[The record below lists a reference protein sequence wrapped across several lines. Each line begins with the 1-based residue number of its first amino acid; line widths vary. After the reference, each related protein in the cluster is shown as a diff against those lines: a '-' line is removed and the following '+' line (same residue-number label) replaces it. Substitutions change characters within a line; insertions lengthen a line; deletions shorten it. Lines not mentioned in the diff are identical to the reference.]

1 MKKSILLIVISAI
14 IYSSCDIIET
24 PYISPNGDVEVDVE
38 FPELNRDSVIRK
50 VLMEEFTGHRCLN
63 CPEGHERL
71 AQLLTTYGDSLVAVC
86 IHAGALANTNIDFP
100 YDFRTEAGTQLYNDF
115 GLDPVPIAIINR
127 KQYNIQ
133 WGVELNSWQNAIEAV
148 DRSEI
153 YAGIQLINV
162 FKSNE
167 NRLYAYSKT
176 TMLKE
181 YANPVQLSLFL
192 IEDGIVSPQKDGVL
206 VDTFYVHNH
215 ILRLGINGT
224 YGSKF
229 TVSGIVEKDSSYTL
243 GYPVD
248 FTGKDWDISKCT
260 IVAILHDPSTR
271 EVLQVEARKAIE

>member
-24 PYISPNGDVEVDVE
+24 PYISPNESVEVNVE

-50 VLMEEFTGHRCLN
+50 VLMEEYTGHRCPN
-63 CPEGHERL
+63 CPTGHERL
-71 AQLLTTYGDSLVAVC
+71 SQLLNVYGDSLIAVC
-86 IHAGALANTNIDFP
+86 IHAGSLANPNTDFP

-115 GLDPVPIAIINR
+115 ALDPVPIAIVNR
-127 KQYNIQ
+127 KQYNDH
-133 WGVELNSWQNAIEAV
+133 WAVGLDFWQNAIEEA
-148 DRSEI
+148 DRTQI

-162 FKSNE
+162 YKSSE
-167 NRLYAYSKT
+167 NTLYAYSKT

-192 IEDGIVSPQKDGVL
+192 IEDGIVAPQKDGVL

-215 ILRLGINGT
+215 VLRLGINGT
-224 YGSKF
+224 YGSQF
-229 TVSGIVEKDSSYTL
+229 TVSGLVEKDSSYTV
-243 GYPVD
+243 GFPVD
-248 FTGKDWDISKCT
+248 FTGKDWDISNCT
-260 IVAILHDPSTR
+260 VVAILHDPQTK